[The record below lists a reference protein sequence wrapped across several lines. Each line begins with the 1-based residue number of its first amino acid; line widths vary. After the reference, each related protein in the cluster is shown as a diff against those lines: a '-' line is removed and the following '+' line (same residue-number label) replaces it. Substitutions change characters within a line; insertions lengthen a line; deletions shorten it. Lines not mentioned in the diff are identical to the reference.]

1 MMRCTGPA
9 NNRIWYA
16 MTAYKK
22 TLYSSD
28 ILLSYVFLQ
37 QQQQHS
43 LLSILQQRSHDNGGV
58 SGVYLWVTANSVTC
72 GWLISGVGPTKQKII
87 RILNTKFLVGKQNTT
102 QVLFNCRGRKP
113 YPGIWAAS
121 LPSAAFRRPLLF
133 SIGHLRSHLPVL
145 KEFFKS

>member
-1 MMRCTGPA
+1 
-9 NNRIWYA
+9 

-102 QVLFNCRGRKP
+102 QVLFNCRQRQKTIPWNMSGFFAVCCVPATIALLDRTP
-113 YPGIWAAS
+113 QIAS
-121 LPSAAFRRPLLF
+121 AGPKRLF
-133 SIGHLRSHLPVL
+133 
-145 KEFFKS
+145 